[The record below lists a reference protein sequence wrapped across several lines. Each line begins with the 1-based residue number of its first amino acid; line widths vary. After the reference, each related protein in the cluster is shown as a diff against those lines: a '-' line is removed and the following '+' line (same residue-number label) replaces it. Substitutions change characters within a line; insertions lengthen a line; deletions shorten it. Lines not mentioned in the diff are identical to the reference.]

1 MAPSAKAAQEA
12 KAAESKEFDE
22 NEIAAL
28 LNKEKGA
35 TGGKKKSSEKA
46 ALGGKKTTGG
56 SKLSMSEMDALRG
69 MIEKCWSPPTGI
81 NDAGGLK
88 ITIKMN
94 LNEAGEIDGS
104 PKVVAGGGGS
114 GIERAAAEAARRAV
128 LKCAPYNLPADKYD
142 AWSEVVVNFDPSQMF

>member
-1 MAPSAKAAQEA
+1 
-12 KAAESKEFDE
+12 
-22 NEIAAL
+22 
-28 LNKEKGA
+28 
-35 TGGKKKSSEKA
+35 
-46 ALGGKKTTGG
+46 
-56 SKLSMSEMDALRG
+56 MDALRG

-81 NDAGGLK
+81 NDAGRLK

-104 PKVVAGGGGS
+104 AAKWWPAAADR

-142 AWSEVVVNFDPSQMF
+142 AWSEVIVNFDPSQMF